1 MSVYVKADL
10 RGFKR
15 EVDAVVRKQIPFAA
29 AVALTRSARDGVEA
43 VRVSLPRQ
51 FEIRNKGLLKR
62 WLSTRADKKDWP
74 RLRAQIGSKDEWWRL
89 QEEGGAKKPTRGKTV
104 VIPTR
109 LVRTSPGAR
118 IRKSQYPSQLFAQGK
133 ARATPDTFRA
143 VRQRRRR
150 KDPREILYLR
160 RPRVRIRPALEGQ
173 KTIGVALRKVYGE
186 HFRRE
191 LEQALRSRRVR
202 EGSFS
207 SEQGRAAY
215 LAAGQR
221 MSR

>member
-1 MSVYVKADL
+1 MTVYARADL

-15 EVDAVVRKQIPFAA
+15 DVDEVVRKQLPFAC

-43 VRVSLPRQ
+43 MRASLPRK
-51 FEIRNKGLLKR
+51 FHIRNKGLLRR
-62 WLSTRADKKDWP
+62 WRSIKADKRDWP
-74 RLRAQIGSKDEWWRL
+74 NLRAAIGTQDEFWRL
-89 QEEGGAKKPTRGKTV
+89 QETGGKKKPTRGKTV

-109 LVRTSPGAR
+109 MVRKTPAAR
-118 IRKSQYPSQLFAQGK
+118 IRKSQYPSELFAKGK
-133 ARATPDTFRA
+133 ARATPDAFR
-143 VRQRRRR
+143 VIRKRKSRDRR
-150 KDPREILYLR
+150 EVLYLR
-160 RPRVRIRPALEGQ
+160 RKRVRIRPALEGEE
-173 KTIGVALRKVYGE
+173 TIGAALRKVYGD
-186 HFRRE
+186 HFKRE